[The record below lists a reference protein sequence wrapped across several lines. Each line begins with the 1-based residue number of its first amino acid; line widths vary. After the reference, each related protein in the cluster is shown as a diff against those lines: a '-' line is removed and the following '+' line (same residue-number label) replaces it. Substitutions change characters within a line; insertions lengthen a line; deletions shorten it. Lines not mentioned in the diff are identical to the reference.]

1 MLNPQ
6 SSGNYS
12 ALHAMQPVG
21 GGEKDEVLGKEDAG
35 TPSALSTGLLVRG
48 SIYRLLSRVDRFF
61 CTGVLKF
68 KLFKSENNLNANL
81 FNF

>member
-12 ALHAMQPVG
+12 ALHAMQPVGMG

-48 SIYRLLSRVDRFF
+48 SIYRL
-61 CTGVLKF
+61 
-68 KLFKSENNLNANL
+68 
-81 FNF
+81 

>member
-12 ALHAMQPVG
+12 ALHAMQPVGMGG

-48 SIYRLLSRVDRFF
+48 SIYRL
-61 CTGVLKF
+61 
-68 KLFKSENNLNANL
+68 
-81 FNF
+81 

>member
-21 GGEKDEVLGKEDAG
+21 MGGGGVRKMKCWVRKTRGPPL
-35 TPSALSTGLLVRG
+35 PSPPACWSGAAFIACKVGLIDFFVRE
-48 SIYRLLSRVDRFF
+48 F
-61 CTGVLKF
+61 
-68 KLFKSENNLNANL
+68 
-81 FNF
+81 